1 MTDWLL
7 AGLVSTGVPLLFV
20 TTFLSCL
27 MVPVP
32 SSLMMLAAG
41 AFAAGG
47 DLPIVSVVLASY
59 LGAVLGDQTG
69 YAAARLAQQPIAR
82 MMAHKAGASRMM
94 TTATLR
100 LSRNGGVT
108 VFLTR
113 WLMSPLGPYV
123 NLAAGATG
131 FSWSRFSLASAAG
144 ELVGVK
150 LYAGLGWALTS
161 NVGMVA
167 VLAGNI
173 TAALAA
179 AFVAVLLGRT
189 LLRAARHRH

>member
-47 DLPIVSVVLASY
+47 DLSIISVVLASY

-69 YAAARLAQQPIAR
+69 YAAARLAQQPITR
-82 MMAHKAGASRMM
+82 MMAHKAGAARMM
-94 TTATLR
+94 TAATLR
-100 LSRNGGVT
+100 LSRNGSVT

-144 ELVGVK
+144 ELVWVTI
-150 LYAGLGWALTS
+150 YAGLGWAFAS
-161 NVGMVA
+161 NIEMVA
-167 VLAGNI
+167 ELSGNI

-179 AFVAVLLGRT
+179 AFVAVLLGRM

>member
-7 AGLVSTGVPLLFV
+7 AGLITTGVPLLFM

-32 SSLMMLAAG
+32 SSLLMLAAG

-47 DLPIVSVVLASY
+47 DLSIGSVVLASY

-69 YAAARLAQQPIAR
+69 YAVARLAKHSIDRVVTKTAKAAH
-82 MMAHKAGASRMM
+82 MMAAAR
-94 TTATLR
+94 AR
-100 LSRNGGVT
+100 LIKRGGVT

-123 NLAAGATG
+123 NVTAGVTG
-131 FSWSRFSLASAAG
+131 FSWLRFSVASAAG
-144 ELVGVK
+144 ELVWVTV
-150 LYAGLGWALTS
+150 YAGLGWTFAS
-161 NVGMVA
+161 NIDMIA
-167 VLAGNI
+167 DLSGNI

-179 AFVAVLLGRT
+179 AFVAGLLGRN
-189 LLRAARHRH
+189 LLRAARMRH